1 MGDLW
6 QSLPV
11 LAQDVIVTLALLLPG
26 LLVGLA
32 LRREYA
38 PDALVGAMLRR
49 FRGANAVFIVLMA
62 ASVAIGVGLTAQE
75 KAVRRGTA
83 EAAAKFDLVIGA
95 PGSEITLMLAAV
107 YLQAA
112 DMPLLTGAQYA
123 EIAADPDVAFAA
135 PLAFGDSH
143 DGHPVVGST
152 AAFVAHLSGELTEG
166 QVFETAAQA
175 VVGADVPLQPG
186 QTFTPAHGHGPVAD
200 DGAHTGAEYTV
211 TGRMAPTD
219 SPWDRAI
226 VVPVEGVWEV
236 HGLANGHASEAGDQ
250 IGPPFDAAYFPGT
263 PAILVRA
270 DAVWANYALK
280 SRYTTADMMGIF
292 PGSVL
297 SQLHGLLADV
307 RAAMSVLAVATQAM
321 VAIGV
326 LAGLVLLMRIFAR
339 SLALLRAIGAPVRFV
354 LAVVWSYA
362 AALIGMGAAVGLALG
377 WVAAVVLSAVL
388 SARTEMRIAATIGW
402 TEVQMVAAFLS
413 LALILAVIPAWLAAR
428 RPIISDLRT

>member
-11 LAQDVIVTLALLLPG
+11 PVQDGIVTAALLVPG
-26 LLVGLA
+26 LLVGLV
-32 LRREYA
+32 LRRGYA
-38 PDALVGAMLRR
+38 PGPLVGAMLWR
-49 FRGANAVFIVLMA
+49 FRGANAVFVLLMA
-62 ASVAIGVGLTAQE
+62 ASVAVGVGLTAQE
-75 KAVRRGTA
+75 RAIRRGTA
-83 EAAAKFDLVIGA
+83 EAAARFDLVIGA

-123 EIAADPDVAFAA
+123 RIAADPDVALAA

-152 AAFVAHLSGELTEG
+152 ADFVAHLSGPLQAG
-166 QVFETAAQA
+166 RMFRTAAEA
-175 VVGADVPLQPG
+175 VVGADVPLSPG
-186 QTFTPAHGHGPVAD
+186 DSFHPAHGHGPPAEAD
-200 DGAHTGAEYTV
+200 AHGEAEYAV
-211 TGRMAPTD
+211 VGRMARTH

-226 VVPVEGVWEV
+226 IVPVEGVWQV
-236 HGLANGHASEAGDQ
+236 HGLASGHAPGAGDR

-280 SRYTTADMMGIF
+280 SRYTTADMMSIF
-292 PGSVL
+292 PGTVL

-326 LAGLVLLMRIFAR
+326 LAGLVLLMRLFAR
-339 SLALLRAIGAPVRFV
+339 SMALLRAIGAPVRFV

-362 AALIGMGAAVGLALG
+362 AALIALGAVLGLILGLGAAVA
-377 WVAAVVLSAVL
+377 LSAVL
-388 SARTEMRIAATIGW
+388 SARTDLRIAAGIGW

-413 LALILAVIPAWLAAR
+413 LALILALVPAWLSAR
-428 RPIISDLRT
+428 RPILPDLRQ

>member
-1 MGDLW
+1 
-6 QSLPV
+6 
-11 LAQDVIVTLALLLPG
+11 
-26 LLVGLA
+26 
-32 LRREYA
+32 
-38 PDALVGAMLRR
+38 
-49 FRGANAVFIVLMA
+49 
-62 ASVAIGVGLTAQE
+62 
-75 KAVRRGTA
+75 
-83 EAAAKFDLVIGA
+83 
-95 PGSEITLMLAAV
+95 
-107 YLQAA
+107 
-112 DMPLLTGAQYA
+112 
-123 EIAADPDVAFAA
+123 
-135 PLAFGDSH
+135 
-143 DGHPVVGST
+143 
-152 AAFVAHLSGELTEG
+152 
-166 QVFETAAQA
+166 
-175 VVGADVPLQPG
+175 
-186 QTFTPAHGHGPVAD
+186 
-200 DGAHTGAEYTV
+200 
-211 TGRMAPTD
+211 MAPTG

-226 VVPVEGVWEV
+226 VIPVEGVWEV
-236 HGLANGHASEAGDQ
+236 HGLANGHAPEAGDR

-362 AALIGMGAAVGLALG
+362 AALIALGAAVGLVLG
-377 WVAAVVLSAVL
+377 WGAAVVLSVVL

-413 LALILAVIPAWLAAR
+413 LALVLALIPARLSAR
-428 RPIISDLRT
+428 RPIVSDLRT